1 MVGDILF
8 GLGVDE
14 TQEGQLN
21 GLNVVGDL
29 ETQRKYQQSTYFSL
43 LTQTV
48 QTPNPIDLGI
58 AFLLFLSFITM

>member
-1 MVGDILF
+1 MGSYQGDGSVDPVLTVRHSKRVSAVVGDILL

-29 ETQRKYQQSTYFSL
+29 EIMGTTH
-43 LTQTV
+43 
-48 QTPNPIDLGI
+48 
-58 AFLLFLSFITM
+58 